1 MPQLE
6 VQATLTTTLKGIVNM
21 TNLKFPSSAYKP
33 LWRNFPNPGS
43 RKFAYATTME
53 TMADTNGNLVF
64 GIYHHNSLIAVIG
77 ENEVSV
83 SAAGWASRTAAD
95 RIDRILWDNATGSR
109 GVNRKGE
116 AQFINFSSGELT
128 DMPYN
133 EFVTYPTNKAM
144 NLIA

>member
-1 MPQLE
+1 
-6 VQATLTTTLKGIVNM
+6 M
-21 TNLKFPSSAYKP
+21 TNLIFPSTAYKP
-33 LWRNFPNPGS
+33 LCRNFPNSGS
-43 RKFAYATTME
+43 RKFAYATTIE

-77 ENEVSV
+77 ESEVSV
-83 SAAGWASRTAAD
+83 NNAGWTSKTTID
-95 RIDRILWDNATGSR
+95 RIDRILWDNATGYR
-109 GVNRKGE
+109 AVIRKGE
-116 AQFINFSSGELT
+116 AKFMDFATGGLT